1 MIEILALSIPIL
13 ALSIPIVALLTRY
26 QLERTKI
33 LASRDTTSTA
43 ELRKM
48 LEDLRETTTQYDL
61 ALDQTLQRIERK
73 LEDLENRV
81 VQLEQQQSQQIQGRL

>member
-1 MIEILALSIPIL
+1 MVEILALAIPIL

-26 QLERTKI
+26 QLERAKI

-48 LEDLRETTTQYDL
+48 LENLRETTTQYDL

-73 LEDLENRV
+73 LEDLEARV
-81 VQLEQQQSQQIQGRL
+81 AQLEQQQSQQLLR

>member
-1 MIEILALSIPIL
+1 MVEILALAIPII

-26 QLERTKI
+26 QLERAKI
-33 LASRDTTSTA
+33 LASRDTTSAA

-81 VQLEQQQSQQIQGRL
+81 AQLEQQQSQQLLR

>member
-1 MIEILALSIPIL
+1 MVEILALATPIL

-26 QLERTKI
+26 QIERAKI

-48 LEDLRETTTQYDL
+48 VENLRETTTQYDL
-61 ALDQTLQRIERK
+61 ALDQTLQRIERR

-81 VQLEQQQSQQIQGRL
+81 AQLEQQQSQQLLR

>member
-1 MIEILALSIPIL
+1 MVEILALAIPIL

-26 QLERTKI
+26 QIERAKI

-48 LEDLRETTTQYDL
+48 LEELRETTTQYDL

-73 LEDLENRV
+73 LDDLENRV
-81 VQLEQQQSQQIQGRL
+81 AQLEQQQSQQVMR

>member
-1 MIEILALSIPIL
+1 MAEILALAIPIL
-13 ALSIPIVALLTRY
+13 ALSIPIVAIFTRY
-26 QLERTKI
+26 QLERAKI
-33 LASRDTTSTA
+33 MASRDAASTA

-73 LEDLENRV
+73 LDDLEARV
-81 VQLEQQQSQQIQGRL
+81 SQIEQQQSQQLLR

>member
-1 MIEILALSIPIL
+1 MVEILALAIPIL

-26 QLERTKI
+26 QIERAKI

-48 LEDLRETTTQYDL
+48 LEELRETTTQYDL
-61 ALDQTLQRIERK
+61 ALDQTLQRIERR
-73 LEDLENRV
+73 LGDLENRV
-81 VQLEQQQSQQIQGRL
+81 AQLEQQQSQQLLR

>member
-1 MIEILALSIPIL
+1 MVEILALAIPII

-26 QLERTKI
+26 QLERAKI
-33 LASRDTTSTA
+33 LASRDTTSAA

-81 VQLEQQQSQQIQGRL
+81 AQLEQQQSQQLSR

>member
-1 MIEILALSIPIL
+1 MVEILALAIPIL

-26 QLERTKI
+26 QIERAKI

-48 LEDLRETTTQYDL
+48 VENLRETTTQYDL
-61 ALDQTLQRIERK
+61 ALDQTLQRIERR

-81 VQLEQQQSQQIQGRL
+81 AQLEQQQSQQLLR

>member
-1 MIEILALSIPIL
+1 MVEILALAIPIL
-13 ALSIPIVALLTRY
+13 ALSIPIIALLTRY
-26 QLERTKI
+26 QIERAKI

-48 LEDLRETTTQYDL
+48 VENLRETTTQYDL
-61 ALDQTLQRIERK
+61 ALDQTLQRIERR

-81 VQLEQQQSQQIQGRL
+81 AQLEQQQSQQLLR

>member
-1 MIEILALSIPIL
+1 MVEILALAIPILGLSIPIL
-13 ALSIPIVALLTRY
+13 ALLTRY
-26 QLERTKI
+26 QIERAKI

-48 LEDLRETTTQYDL
+48 VENLRETTTQYDL
-61 ALDQTLQRIERK
+61 ALDQTLQRIERR

-81 VQLEQQQSQQIQGRL
+81 AQLEQQQSQQLLR

>member
-1 MIEILALSIPIL
+1 MVEILALAIPIL

-26 QLERTKI
+26 QIERAKI

-48 LEDLRETTTQYDL
+48 VENLRETTTQYDL

-81 VQLEQQQSQQIQGRL
+81 AQLEQQQSQHLLR

>member
-1 MIEILALSIPIL
+1 MVEILALAIPIL

-48 LEDLRETTTQYDL
+48 LENLRETTTQYDL

-73 LEDLENRV
+73 LEDLEARV
-81 VQLEQQQSQQIQGRL
+81 AQLEQQQSQQLLR

>member
-1 MIEILALSIPIL
+1 MVEILALAIPILALSIPIL
-13 ALSIPIVALLTRY
+13 ALLTRY
-26 QLERTKI
+26 QIERAKI

-61 ALDQTLQRIERK
+61 ALDQTLQRIERR

-81 VQLEQQQSQQIQGRL
+81 AQLEQQQSQQLLR

>member
-1 MIEILALSIPIL
+1 MVEILALLIPIL

-33 LASRDTTSTA
+33 LASRDAASAA

-81 VQLEQQQSQQIQGRL
+81 AQLEQQQSQQLLR

>member
-1 MIEILALSIPIL
+1 MVEILALAIPIL

-26 QLERTKI
+26 QIERAKI

-48 LEDLRETTTQYDL
+48 LEELRETTTQYDL
-61 ALDQTLQRIERK
+61 ALDQTLQRIERR
-73 LEDLENRV
+73 LDDLENRV
-81 VQLEQQQSQQIQGRL
+81 AQLEQQQSQQLLR

>member
-13 ALSIPIVALLTRY
+13 ALSSLIIATLTRY

-73 LEDLENRV
+73 LEDLESRV
-81 VQLEQQQSQQIQGRL
+81 AQLEQQQSQQLLR

>member
-1 MIEILALSIPIL
+1 MAEILALALPIL
-13 ALSIPIVALLTRY
+13 ALSIPIVAIFTRY
-26 QLERTKI
+26 QLERAKI
-33 LASRDTTSTA
+33 MASRDATSTA

-73 LEDLENRV
+73 LDDLETRV
-81 VQLEQQQSQQIQGRL
+81 AQLEQQQAQQRVR